1 MGPLLI
7 VHVAGGTIALLA
19 GFLGLAASKGDRVH
33 RLAGGV
39 FVCAMLAMGLSGAG
53 IAAATTVVGSLIGG
67 LLASYLVLSGFAIVR
82 PPTPRLRRATLVAAS
97 LALPLGV
104 GCAALGVVTLAEGS
118 WVRDDVPVPMIFL
131 FAAVALGAAAGD
143 LRRVR
148 VGGPVRG
155 RRKIAAHLWRMC
167 FALFIAS
174 GSFFLGQADEIP
186 APLRI
191 WPLLTML
198 ALLPLLAIPF
208 YLWKVLSG
216 RGLRANAAT
225 ADRQLM
231 GPNASAASERPRVR
245 AVANASAT
253 LAADT

>member
-1 MGPLLI
+1 
-7 VHVAGGTIALLA
+7 
-19 GFLGLAASKGDRVH
+19 VH

-186 APLRI
+186 RAAAH
-191 WPLLTML
+191 L
-198 ALLPLLAIPF
+198 AAAHDAGSAAAACDPVLPLEGALGTGAEGECRNGGPPAHGPERERRF
-208 YLWKVLSG
+208 GKATRACGCERKRNVGSRYL
-216 RGLRANAAT
+216 T
-225 ADRQLM
+225 AENGTHR
-231 GPNASAASERPRVR
+231 
-245 AVANASAT
+245 
-253 LAADT
+253 